1 MVCSECEGEEP
12 GLAHHGTVPGAEGLE
27 VEGLGAN
34 IMMRLG
40 AGDNILWSPEA
51 EVSVPKWPVAEVIWR
66 LVCQRV
72 KGIRGHDGAVS
83 DIRGHVG
90 TVDDINGLVE
100 AMGDIGG
107 RWGAVVTNIRGPRG
121 VVVTISMSWG
131 AVSIRAEVSVTRVSG
146 AEVIN
151 IVRPGNIIGWLTCK
165 CGDTWRL
172 VCQCAAY
179 SQCCGGHTQR
189 WGSFWRPQRRPGSFW
204 CPLEAEGDIWCVFEA
219 EAAVIWFVLEAEGYI
234 WCVFE
239 AEAAVTWFVLEADGD
254 VWSLL
259 EAEANISG
267 LLKTEGNIW
276 YLLGAEGS
284 VW

>member
-107 RWGAVVTNIRGPRG
+107 RWGAVGEINGLVEAMGDIGGRWGAVVTNIRGPRG

-179 SQCCGGHTQR
+179 SQRCGGHAQNQQGAR
-189 WGSFWRPQRRPGSFW
+189 GWPGRGW
-204 CPLEAEGDIWCVFEA
+204 
-219 EAAVIWFVLEAEGYI
+219 
-234 WCVFE
+234 
-239 AEAAVTWFVLEADGD
+239 
-254 VWSLL
+254 
-259 EAEANISG
+259 
-267 LLKTEGNIW
+267 
-276 YLLGAEGS
+276 
-284 VW
+284 